1 MPFSTDTRTLRPG
14 DTYVAIRGERHD
26 GHDFVQEAFKRGASG
41 VVTERKIAG
50 VSTDRV
56 IVVPDTVIYLAELAR
71 EKIEQACTR
80 VIAITGSV
88 GKTTTRSAI
97 AQVLKSAG
105 PVVASV
111 GNLNTL
117 LGLSLTLV
125 NSDLKPNTCLVLEMG
140 ATKKGDLSEITTY
153 FKPDISIVTN
163 VRGVHLETFGSL
175 DGVQEAKSELVRAL
189 GPAGIACL
197 NADDPRTRA
206 MVTYCRGEHLLFGI
220 APDAQITPL
229 DITANIPLLGGH
241 VIYVALAAFAAG
253 RAVGMEPEV
262 INEALCRLKPEKGRL
277 NRLPGRR
284 QSILIDDTYN
294 ASPDAVKSAL
304 DVLDKH
310 PAERRIVFLGDMLEL
325 GPVEH
330 AAHVSALQEA
340 AIIADLVY
348 GCGPRMQA
356 AVNELPPK
364 LARYVQGFP
373 SSKEVASKLAH
384 GRVYRPKRGDVIL
397 VKGSQGARME
407 RVSRVLLAEHIS
419 PKSVLPRQTEAWLS
433 I

>member
-1 MPFSTDTRTLRPG
+1 M
-14 DTYVAIRGERHD
+14 
-26 GHDFVQEAFKRGASG
+26 
-41 VVTERKIAG
+41 
-50 VSTDRV
+50 
-56 IVVPDTVIYLAELAR
+56 
-71 EKIEQACTR
+71 
-80 VIAITGSV
+80 
-88 GKTTTRSAI
+88 
-97 AQVLKSAG
+97 
-105 PVVASV
+105 
-111 GNLNTL
+111 
-117 LGLSLTLV
+117 
-125 NSDLKPNTCLVLEMG
+125 
-140 ATKKGDLSEITTY
+140 
-153 FKPDISIVTN
+153 
-163 VRGVHLETFGSL
+163 ETFGSL

-189 GPAGIACL
+189 GPTGIACL

-206 MVTYCRGEHLLFGI
+206 MVTSCRGEHLLFGI

-304 DVLDKH
+304 DVLDKY
-310 PAERRIVFLGDMLEL
+310 PAERRVVFLGDMLEL

-340 AIIADLVY
+340 AKIADLVY
-348 GCGPRMQA
+348 GCGPRMQV
-356 AVNELPPK
+356 AVNELPPE

-373 SSKEVASKLAH
+373 SSKEVASKLSN
-384 GRVYRPKRGDVIL
+384 GRIYRPKRGDVIL